1 MTSSPPQH
9 LHGNDAQAKA
19 QGVRLELRSTGGS
32 NAGSSR
38 GSAGSRGG
46 GKSNGSVSSR
56 LDRLD
61 EWMILGDKIKL
72 GQVMRNLISN
82 ALKFTPKGGVVSV
95 EAPEVT
101 SISTSFMQRT
111 YGPRYKCGTIAPEAS
126 HVITL
131 QVSDSGIG
139 MTEVG

>member
-1 MTSSPPQH
+1 MNMTSSPPQH

-19 QGVRLELRSTGGS
+19 QGVRLEL
-32 NAGSSR
+32 SSPNSISS
-38 GSAGSRGG
+38 G
-46 GKSNGSVSSR
+46 GSVSSR